1 MKSDDNMKYRH
12 IGYYNDIEDVV
23 TLFNATPD
31 EIVEYKNNNFGV
43 FYECSVMDIDTDNI
57 HAEDK
62 DIIKFT
68 TDKEYIVVKDFMTD
82 STEYVSESDFI
93 DIYKLVK

>member
-1 MKSDDNMKYRH
+1 MIYRH

-23 TLFNATPD
+23 TLFDATPD
-31 EIVEYKNNNFGV
+31 EIVEYKNNNFGA
-43 FYECSVMDIDTDNI
+43 FYECTDLKIDTDNI
-57 HAEDK
+57 QVKDK

-68 TDKEYIVVKDFMTD
+68 EDKEYIVVKDFMTD
-82 STEYVSESDFI
+82 SVEYVSESDFI

>member
-1 MKSDDNMKYRH
+1 MIYRH

-23 TLFNATPD
+23 TLFDATPD
-31 EIVEYKNNNFGV
+31 EIVEYKNNNFGA
-43 FYECSVMDIDTDNI
+43 FYECTDLKIDTDNI
-57 HAEDK
+57 QTKDK

-68 TDKEYIVVKDFMTD
+68 EDKEYIVVKDFMTD
-82 STEYVSESDFI
+82 SVEYVSESDFI

>member
-1 MKSDDNMKYRH
+1 MIYRH

-23 TLFNATPD
+23 TLFDATPD
-31 EIVEYKNNNFGV
+31 EIVEYKNNNFGA
-43 FYECSVMDIDTDNI
+43 FHECCVMDIDTDNI
-57 HAEDK
+57 QPEDK

-82 STEYVSESDFI
+82 SSEYVSESDFI

>member
-1 MKSDDNMKYRH
+1 MIYKH

-23 TLFNATPD
+23 TLFDATPD
-31 EIVEYKNNNFGV
+31 EIVEYKNNNFGA
-43 FYECSVMDIDTDNI
+43 FHECLDMDIDTDNI
-57 HAEDK
+57 QTKDK

-68 TDKEYIVVKDFMTD
+68 EDKEYIVVKDFMTD
-82 STEYVSESDFI
+82 SVEYVSESDFI

>member
-1 MKSDDNMKYRH
+1 
-12 IGYYNDIEDVV
+12 
-23 TLFNATPD
+23 
-31 EIVEYKNNNFGV
+31 
-43 FYECSVMDIDTDNI
+43 MDIDTDNI
-57 HAEDK
+57 QPEDK

>member
-1 MKSDDNMKYRH
+1 MKYKH

-31 EIVEYKNNNFGV
+31 EIVEYKNNNFGA

-57 HAEDK
+57 QPEDK

-68 TDKEYIVVKDFMTD
+68 TDKKYIVVKDFMTD
-82 STEYVSESDFI
+82 STEYVSDSDFI

>member
-1 MKSDDNMKYRH
+1 MKYRH

-31 EIVEYKNNNFGV
+31 EIVEYKNNNFGA

-57 HAEDK
+57 NPEDK

-68 TDKEYIVVKDFMTD
+68 TDKKYIVVKDFMTD